1 MKLAFTIA
9 KRYLFAKKSHQL
21 INVISWIS
29 VLGVCVGAFGLV
41 VVLSVFN
48 GFGNLV
54 LSLYNSF
61 DPDIRVTVSEGRYFD
76 PDAPALQ
83 SLLHDARVSQTTY
96 TLEENALLRYME
108 RQYVVTM
115 KGVSSGFTQ
124 TSGVGDK
131 IIDGSAALQDGSAD
145 FMVAG
150 AGVAYSLGLRV
161 NDPLYSVTVI
171 MPQKGI
177 DPSTALIDP
186 SSAFMQ
192 QPIITGGVF
201 SIQQDFDSKYAL
213 VPIRFMR
220 TMTGEEKGVS
230 ALELRLK
237 PGADQTAFAEEM
249 QARLGEAY
257 TVKDRL
263 RQHDFLYQILR
274 SEKVA
279 VYLILGFILLIAA
292 FNIFGTLTMLVLD
305 KGDDLQTLF
314 RLGAD
319 LRLAQRIF
327 LTEGLLI
334 SVGGGLTG
342 MAMGAILCGLQQHFG
357 LIRIS
362 GGEGFLTEAYPVAMQ
377 AGDFLMVFL
386 IVLTIGFGAAAYTSG
401 HLVRRQADPRLRE
414 EGAMPVSV

>member
-9 KRYLFAKKSHQL
+9 KRYLFAKKSQQL
-21 INVISWIS
+21 INVISGIS
-29 VLGVCVGAFGLV
+29 VLGVCVGSFGLI

-61 DPDIRVTVSEGRYFD
+61 DPDIRITVSEGRFFD
-76 PDAPALQ
+76 PAAPPLKTALND
-83 SLLHDARVSQTTY
+83 SGITAVTRV
-96 TLEENALLRYME
+96 LEENALLRYME
-108 RQYVVTM
+108 RQYVVTL
-115 KGVSSGFTQ
+115 KGMSSEFTE
-124 TSGVGDK
+124 TSGIAGK
-131 IIDGSAALQDGSAD
+131 IIDGSAELEDGPMD
-145 FMVAG
+145 YMVAG
-150 AGVAYSLGLRV
+150 AGVAYALGLRV
-161 NDPLYSVTVI
+161 NDPIYTVTVI

-201 SIQQDFDSKYAL
+201 SIQQDFDTKYAL
-213 VPIRFMR
+213 VPLRFMR
-220 TMTGEEKGVS
+220 TMTDETQRVS

-237 PGADQTAFAEEM
+237 PDIDAARFADELQT
-249 QARLGEAY
+249 RLGEAY

-305 KGDDLQTLF
+305 KSDDLQTLF
-314 RLGAD
+314 RIGAD
-319 LRLAQRIF
+319 MGLARRIF
-327 LTEGLLI
+327 LLEGLLI

-342 MAMGAILCGLQQHFG
+342 MAMGALLCGLQQRFG
-357 LIRIS
+357 LIRIGS
-362 GGEGFLTEAYPVAMQ
+362 GEGFVAEAYPVAMQ
-377 AGDFLMVFL
+377 AGDFVLVFL
-386 IVLTIGFGAAAYTSG
+386 IVLGIGFSAAWYTSG
-401 HLVRRQADPRLRE
+401 HLVRKQADPRLLE
-414 EGAMPVSV
+414 S